1 MARPYSPT
9 LLGYVLLGL
18 LNQLPRSGYDVRM
31 EMETTPM
38 GHFSSS
44 PGSIYPALQLLK
56 KNGFIDSEVIHRSRL
71 KPREVFHLTEKG
83 KKALS
88 AWLHKRLAVSDL
100 RDNLSELM
108 LRFRFMED
116 IASGQETL
124 RFLQDFRRKARTYA
138 SILKSQTRT
147 QADSSLH
154 FAFSLQREISMIQ
167 MHIDWA
173 DQAMSAF
180 EATEPN
186 TP

>member
-18 LNQLPRSGYDVRM
+18 LNQLPRSGYDVRL
-31 EMETTPM
+31 EMESTPM
-38 GHFSSS
+38 AHFSSS

-56 KNGFIDSEVIHRSRL
+56 KNGFIDSEVVHRSRL

-83 KKALS
+83 RKALS

-100 RDNLSELM
+100 RENLSELM

-116 IASGQETL
+116 IASDEETL
-124 RFLQDFRRKARTYA
+124 RFLRDFRRKARTYA

-147 QADSSLH
+147 QADSSRH
-154 FAFSLQREISMIQ
+154 FALSLQREISMVQ
-167 MHIDWA
+167 MHIEWA
-173 DQAMSAF
+173 DQAMMTFESAK
-180 EATEPN
+180 ADKP
-186 TP
+186 